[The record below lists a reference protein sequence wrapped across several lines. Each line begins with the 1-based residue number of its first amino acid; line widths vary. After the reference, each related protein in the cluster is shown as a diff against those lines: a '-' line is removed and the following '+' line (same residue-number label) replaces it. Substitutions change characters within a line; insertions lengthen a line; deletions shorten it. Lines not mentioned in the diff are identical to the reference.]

1 MPSKN
6 KGRRPVASRGKS
18 LLTPE
23 ATEPAF
29 SITAGQAGYWEG
41 LLHIAPYRE
50 ELRPA
55 SICCLAL
62 RVKHYFS

>member
-29 SITAGQAGYWEG
+29 SITKLAKLATGKAFST
-41 LLHIAPYRE
+41 LLPIVRNSDLPPSA
-50 ELRPA
+50 
-55 SICCLAL
+55 AL
-62 RVKHYFS
+62 P